1 MAANLGFQPRG
12 TIRGWLGGSLLVLI
26 VTTACQPAASTGGQA
41 AATRPPAD
49 RQATAP
55 AGLRKLGVGVGG
67 GVSSASLPVFY
78 AAEAGF
84 FQRRGLDVEFQ
95 LLSNDTLGVQGLF
108 AREYHVLF
116 TGATSTMLAA
126 ASGSRVKIISSP
138 SPRLD
143 YYFVVQR
150 DVHDFK
156 DMEGRNMG
164 VAALGVQSAI
174 IPRTML
180 KAHGADVDRVNVV
193 SVGADGARG
202 QALIG
207 KTIDGAVLNTM
218 VTVATT
224 RQAPELH
231 IIGDAGAELSED
243 YFANAIIARTETVE
257 SDPDLLQSAVAGVIE
272 SSRALQSD
280 RARFVA
286 FAKAQPSLP
295 SDAVEAAHDLL
306 AKSDQPYYGVDGGL
320 NRHAFDA
327 TVQSLVDS
335 GQLKTSITWE
345 QLVEPRFV
353 DGAMAELGPYQRS

>member
-1 MAANLGFQPRG
+1 MAGKLGLLPRPLV
-12 TIRGWLGGSLLVLI
+12 RGLAGGVLLALI
-26 VTTACQPAASTGGQA
+26 VATGCQPAASTGGQA
-41 AATRPPAD
+41 SATRAPAN

-55 AGLRKLGVGVGG
+55 TPLRKLGVGVGG
-67 GVSSASLPVFY
+67 GVNSASLPVLY

-84 FQRRGLDVEFQ
+84 FQRRGLDAEFQ
-95 LLSNDTLGVQGLF
+95 VLSNDTLGAQGLL
-108 AREYHVLF
+108 AREYQVLF
-116 TGATSTMLAA
+116 TGATPTMIAV
-126 ASGSRVKIISSP
+126 ASGTRVKIISSP

-150 DVHDFK
+150 DVRDFK
-156 DMEGRNMG
+156 DMEGRN
-164 VAALGVQSAI
+164 LGVSAPGAQSAI

-180 KAHGADVDRVNVV
+180 KNHGADVDRVNVV
-193 SVGADGARG
+193 GIGTDSARG

-231 IIGDAGAELSED
+231 VIGDAGAELFED
-243 YFANAIIARTETVE
+243 FFANAIIARTETLQ
-257 SDPDLLQSAVAGVIE
+257 SDPDLLQSAVASVIE

-286 FAKAQPSLP
+286 YAKSQPGLP
-295 SDAVEAAHDLL
+295 SDAVEAAHELL
-306 AKSDQPYYGVDGGL
+306 TKSGQPYYGVDGGL
-320 NRHAFDA
+320 NRRAFDA
-327 TVQSLVDS
+327 TVQSLLDS
-335 GQLKTSITWE
+335 GQLKTPITWE